1 MIAKILVIDDD
12 PLLEYV
18 ILQLFRHQISTQELE
33 FEFVIN
39 GVQALEKLQTNGS
52 FDLVLTDIN
61 MPEMDGLTLLENL
74 PAIDPTLK
82 AVVVS
87 AYGDMPNIRTA
98 MNRGAFDF
106 LTKPIDFDDLK
117 ITINKALE
125 FVRITREK
133 EQQLATANAQIHYQA
148 FYDELTGLPNRNLLL
163 KEMRSGINAIIKLG
177 HLKAILF
184 LTLNRYQIVKYS
196 LGHSRGE
203 QLLVEVG
210 RRLEACP
217 LPTNLIARV
226 GEDAFA
232 IWLADITNS
241 QLALDA
247 AEHIRQALEIPSNLG
262 ETAVFSRVSIGVALG
277 ATGTEEPE
285 DLLRAA
291 DAARHEAFVRGAGSI
306 VIFDADMQSRALE
319 QLQLENDLQ
328 NAINLQQFYL
338 NYQPIVSFVTGQIVG
353 FEALVRWRHPSRG
366 LVPPSEF
373 IPTAEKTGLIVAL
386 GEWVLS
392 EAVACL
398 SKWQLQFPDYLPLN
412 MSVNLSGVQLFAP
425 NLLPLLDSL
434 LRVHNLK
441 GEFLKLEITESVL
454 MENAEEAAGVLE
466 LLKARQV
473 KVCLDDFGTGYS
485 NLSYLQLLPI
495 DTLKIDRSFVCCLEE
510 GGKNVTL
517 LEAILNLA
525 SSLELEAIAEG
536 VETQDQLIILR
547 SFVCCLQEGGKNVT
561 LLEAILNLANSLE
574 LEAIAEGVETQDQ
587 LIILRSLG
595 CNSYQGYFFSRPLEE
610 QGAVAMLS
618 AATLFNKA

>member
-1 MIAKILVIDDD
+1 MTAKILVIDDE
-12 PLLEYV
+12 PLLEYL
-18 ILQLFRHQISTQELE
+18 ILQLFRHQISTHE
-33 FEFVIN
+33 FEFYFAIN
-39 GVQALEKLQTNGS
+39 GVQALEKLQSDGS

-87 AYGDMPNIRTA
+87 AYGDMQNIRTA

-106 LTKPIDFDDLK
+106 LTKPIDFADLK
-117 ITINKALE
+117 ITINKTLE
-125 FVRITREK
+125 FVRLAREK

-148 FYDELTGLPNRNLLL
+148 FYDELTGLPNRNWLL
-163 KEMRSGINAIIKLG
+163 KEMRSGMNSLKELG
-177 HLKAILF
+177 HLEAILF

-203 QLLVEVG
+203 QLVIEVA
-210 RRLEACP
+210 RRLEACA
-217 LPTNLIARV
+217 LNTNLIARV

-247 AEHIRQALEIPSNLG
+247 AERIRQALEMPSNLNG
-262 ETAVFSRVSIGVALG
+262 TAVFSSVSIGIALG
-277 ATGTEEPE
+277 AIGTEEPE

-291 DAARHEAFVRGAGSI
+291 DAARHEAFVRGAGST
-306 VIFDADMQSRALE
+306 VVFDADMQSRALE
-319 QLQLENDLQ
+319 QLQLETDLQ

-338 NYQPIVSFVTGQIVG
+338 NYQPIVSFATGQIVG

-366 LVPPSEF
+366 LVSPSEF
-373 IPTAEKTGLIVAL
+373 IPVAERTGLIVAL

-412 MSVNLSGVQLFAP
+412 MSVNLSGIQLFAP

-454 MENAEEAAGVLE
+454 MENAEVAAGILE

-485 NLSYLQLLPI
+485 NLSYLQWLPI

-510 GGKNVTL
+510 GGKNLAL

-525 SSLELEAIAEG
+525 SSLQLEAIAEG
-536 VETQDQLIILR
+536 VETQ
-547 SFVCCLQEGGKNVT
+547 E
-561 LLEAILNLANSLE
+561 
-574 LEAIAEGVETQDQ
+574 Q

-610 QGAVAMLS
+610 EGAVALLS
-618 AATLFNKA
+618 AATLLSDA

>member
-1 MIAKILVIDDD
+1 MTAKILVIDDE

-33 FEFVIN
+33 FEFAIN
-39 GVQALEKLQTNGS
+39 GLQALEKLQIGGS

-74 PAIDPTLK
+74 PTIDPTLK
-82 AVVVS
+82 AVVIS

-125 FVRITREK
+125 SVRITREK

-163 KEMRSGINAIIKLG
+163 KEMRSGINSIKKLG
-177 HLKAILF
+177 YLKALLF

-203 QLLVEVG
+203 QLLLEVG
-210 RRLEACP
+210 RRLEACV

-232 IWLADITNS
+232 IWLANITNS

-247 AEHIRQALEIPSNLG
+247 AEHIREALEIPSNLG

-306 VIFDADMQSRALE
+306 VVFDADMQSRALE

-328 NAINLQQFYL
+328 SAINLQQFYL
-338 NYQPIVSFVTGQIVG
+338 NYQPIVSLVTGQIVG

-366 LVPPSEF
+366 LVSPSDF

-398 SKWQLQFPDYLPLN
+398 SKWHLQFPNYLPLN

-425 NLLPLLDSL
+425 NLLPFLDSL
-434 LRVHNLK
+434 LQVHNLK

-466 LLKARQV
+466 LLKDRQV

-536 VETQDQLIILR
+536 VETQDQL
-547 SFVCCLQEGGKNVT
+547 F
-561 LLEAILNLANSLE
+561 
-574 LEAIAEGVETQDQ
+574 
-587 LIILRSLG
+587 ILRSLG
-595 CNSYQGYFFSRPLEE
+595 CNSYQGYFFSQPLEE
-610 QGAVAMLS
+610 EDAVAMLS
-618 AATLFNKA
+618 AATLFNNA

>member
-1 MIAKILVIDDD
+1 MTAKILVVDDE

-18 ILQLFRHQISTQELE
+18 ILQLFRHQISTKELE
-33 FEFVIN
+33 FEFAIN
-39 GVQALEKLQTNGS
+39 GVQALDKLQANGS

-87 AYGDMPNIRTA
+87 AYGDLPNIRIA

-117 ITINKALE
+117 ITINKTLE
-125 FVRITREK
+125 VVRITREK
-133 EQQLATANAQIHYQA
+133 EQELATANAQIHYQA
-148 FYDELTGLPNRNLLL
+148 FYDELTDLPNRNLLL
-163 KEMRSGINAIIKLG
+163 KEMRTDLSSIIELD
-177 HLKAILF
+177 HLRALLF

-210 RRLEACP
+210 RRLEACA
-217 LPTNLIARV
+217 LPRNLIARV

-241 QLALDA
+241 QLAVDA
-247 AEHIRQALEIPSNLG
+247 AKHIRQALEIPSNLG
-262 ETAVFSRVSIGVALG
+262 GTTVFSSVSIGIALG
-277 ATGTEEPE
+277 TIGTEEPE

-306 VIFDADMQSRALE
+306 VVFDANMQSRALE

-366 LVPPSEF
+366 LVSPSEF
-373 IPTAEKTGLIVAL
+373 IPTAERTGLIVAL

-412 MSVNLSGVQLFAP
+412 MSVNLSGIQLFAP

-454 MENAEEAAGVLE
+454 MENVEEAAGVLE

-510 GGKNVTL
+510 GGKNLTL

-536 VETQDQLIILR
+536 VETQ
-547 SFVCCLQEGGKNVT
+547 E
-561 LLEAILNLANSLE
+561 
-574 LEAIAEGVETQDQ
+574 Q

-595 CNSYQGYFFSRPLEE
+595 CNSYQGYFFSQPLEE
-610 QGAVAMLS
+610 EGAVAMLS
-618 AATLFNKA
+618 AATRVNASKLS

>member
-1 MIAKILVIDDD
+1 MTAKILVVDDE

-18 ILQLFRHQISTQELE
+18 ILQLFRHQISTKELE
-33 FEFVIN
+33 FEFAIN
-39 GVQALEKLQTNGS
+39 GVQALNKLQADGS

-87 AYGDMPNIRTA
+87 AYGDMPNIRIA

-117 ITINKALE
+117 ITINKTLDV
-125 FVRITREK
+125 VRITRER
-133 EQQLATANAQIHYQA
+133 EQQLAIANAQIHYQA
-148 FYDELTGLPNRNLLL
+148 FYDDLTGLPNRNLLL
-163 KEMRSGINAIIKLG
+163 KEMRTGVNSIIELG
-177 HLKAILF
+177 HLKALLF

-210 RRLEACP
+210 RRLEACA
-217 LPTNLIARV
+217 LPRNLIARV

-247 AEHIRQALEIPSNLG
+247 AKHISQALEIPSNLG
-262 ETAVFSRVSIGVALG
+262 GTTVFSSVSIGIALG
-277 ATGTEEPE
+277 AMGTEEPE

-291 DAARHEAFVRGAGSI
+291 DAARHEAFVRGAGNI
-306 VIFDADMQSRALE
+306 VVFDANMQSRALE

-366 LVPPSEF
+366 LISPSEF

-412 MSVNLSGVQLFAP
+412 MSVNLSGIQLFAP

-510 GGKNVTL
+510 GGKNLTL

-536 VETQDQLIILR
+536 VETQ
-547 SFVCCLQEGGKNVT
+547 E
-561 LLEAILNLANSLE
+561 
-574 LEAIAEGVETQDQ
+574 Q

-610 QGAVAMLS
+610 EGAVAMLS
-618 AATLFNKA
+618 AATLFNNA

>member
-1 MIAKILVIDDD
+1 MTAKILVIDDE

-33 FEFVIN
+33 FEFAIN
-39 GVQALEKLQTNGS
+39 GFQALEKLQIDGS

-125 FVRITREK
+125 CVRITREK

-163 KEMRSGINAIIKLG
+163 KEMRSGINSIKKLG

-210 RRLEACP
+210 RRLEACA

-232 IWLADITNS
+232 IWLANITNS

-247 AEHIRQALEIPSNLG
+247 AEHIREALEIPSNLG

-277 ATGTEEPE
+277 VTGTEEPE

-291 DAARHEAFVRGAGSI
+291 DAARHEAFVRGTGSI
-306 VIFDADMQSRALE
+306 VVFDADMQSRALE

-366 LVPPSEF
+366 LVSPSEF

-425 NLLPLLDSL
+425 NLLPFLDSL

-536 VETQDQLIILR
+536 VETQAQL
-547 SFVCCLQEGGKNVT
+547 V
-561 LLEAILNLANSLE
+561 
-574 LEAIAEGVETQDQ
+574 
-587 LIILRSLG
+587 ILRSLG

-610 QGAVAMLS
+610 EDAVAMLS
-618 AATLFNKA
+618 AATLFNNA

>member
-1 MIAKILVIDDD
+1 MTAKILVIDDE
-12 PLLEYV
+12 PLLEYL
-18 ILQLFRHQISTQELE
+18 ILQLFRHQIRTQE
-33 FEFVIN
+33 FEFYFAIN
-39 GVQALEKLQTNGS
+39 GVQALDKLQSDGS

-82 AVVVS
+82 AIVVS
-87 AYGDMPNIRTA
+87 AYGDMANIRTA

-117 ITINKALE
+117 ITINKTLE
-125 FVRITREK
+125 FVRLAREK

-148 FYDELTGLPNRNLLL
+148 FYDELTGLPNRNWLL
-163 KEMRSGINAIIKLG
+163 KEMRSGINSLRELG
-177 HLKAILF
+177 HLEAILF

-203 QLLVEVG
+203 QLVVEVA
-210 RRLEACP
+210 RRLEACA
-217 LPTNLIARV
+217 LNTNFIARV

-232 IWLADITNS
+232 VWIANITNS

-247 AEHIRQALEIPSNLG
+247 AERIRQALEMPSNLNG
-262 ETAVFSRVSIGVALG
+262 TAVFSSVSIGIALG
-277 ATGTEEPE
+277 AIGIEEPE

-291 DAARHEAFVRGAGSI
+291 DAARHEAFVRGAGNT
-306 VIFDADMQSRALE
+306 VVFDADMQSRALE
-319 QLQLENDLQ
+319 QLQLETDLQ

-366 LVPPSEF
+366 LVSPSEF
-373 IPTAEKTGLIVAL
+373 IPVAERTGLIVAL

-412 MSVNLSGVQLFAP
+412 MSVNLSGIQLFAP

-454 MENAEEAAGVLE
+454 MENAEVAAGVLE

-485 NLSYLQLLPI
+485 NLSYLQWLPI

-510 GGKNVTL
+510 GGKNLAL

-525 SSLELEAIAEG
+525 SSLQLEAIAEG
-536 VETQDQLIILR
+536 VETQ
-547 SFVCCLQEGGKNVT
+547 E
-561 LLEAILNLANSLE
+561 
-574 LEAIAEGVETQDQ
+574 Q

-610 QGAVAMLS
+610 EGAVALLS
-618 AATLFNKA
+618 AATLLSDA

>member
-1 MIAKILVIDDD
+1 VQPQGGNHRGIALTRELNSWLFANKSNYMTAKILVIDDE
-12 PLLEYV
+12 PLLEYL
-18 ILQLFRHQISTQELE
+18 ILQLFRHQIRTQE
-33 FEFVIN
+33 FEFYFAIN
-39 GVQALEKLQTNGS
+39 GVQALDKLQSDGS

-82 AVVVS
+82 AIVVS
-87 AYGDMPNIRTA
+87 AYGDMANIRTA

-117 ITINKALE
+117 ITINKTLE
-125 FVRITREK
+125 FVRLAREK

-148 FYDELTGLPNRNLLL
+148 FYDELTGLPNRNWLL
-163 KEMRSGINAIIKLG
+163 KEMRSGINSLRELG
-177 HLKAILF
+177 HLEAILF

-203 QLLVEVG
+203 QLVVEVA
-210 RRLEACP
+210 RRLEACA
-217 LPTNLIARV
+217 LNTNFIARV

-232 IWLADITNS
+232 IWLANITNS

-247 AEHIRQALEIPSNLG
+247 AERIRQALEMPSNLNG
-262 ETAVFSRVSIGVALG
+262 TAVFSSVSIGIALG
-277 ATGTEEPE
+277 AIGTEEPE

-291 DAARHEAFVRGAGSI
+291 DAARHEAFVRGAGST
-306 VIFDADMQSRALE
+306 VVFDADMQSRALE
-319 QLQLENDLQ
+319 QLQLETDLQ

-366 LVPPSEF
+366 LVSPSEF
-373 IPTAEKTGLIVAL
+373 IPVAERTGLIVAL

-412 MSVNLSGVQLFAP
+412 MSVNLSGIQLFAP

-454 MENAEEAAGVLE
+454 MENAEVAAGVLE

-485 NLSYLQLLPI
+485 NLSYLQWLPI

-510 GGKNVTL
+510 GGKNLAL

-525 SSLELEAIAEG
+525 SSLQLEAIAEG
-536 VETQDQLIILR
+536 VETQ
-547 SFVCCLQEGGKNVT
+547 E
-561 LLEAILNLANSLE
+561 
-574 LEAIAEGVETQDQ
+574 Q

-610 QGAVAMLS
+610 EGAVALLS
-618 AATLFNKA
+618 AATLLSDA

>member
-1 MIAKILVIDDD
+1 MTAKILVIDDE
-12 PLLEYV
+12 PLLEYL
-18 ILQLFRHQISTQELE
+18 ILQLFRHQIRTQE
-33 FEFVIN
+33 FEFYFAIN
-39 GVQALEKLQTNGS
+39 GVQALDKLQSDGS

-82 AVVVS
+82 AIVVS
-87 AYGDMPNIRTA
+87 AYGDMANIRTA

-117 ITINKALE
+117 ITINKTLA
-125 FVRITREK
+125 FVRLAREK

-148 FYDELTGLPNRNLLL
+148 FYDELTGLPNRNWLL
-163 KEMRSGINAIIKLG
+163 KEMRSGINSLRELG
-177 HLKAILF
+177 HLEAILF

-203 QLLVEVG
+203 QLVVEVA
-210 RRLEACP
+210 RRLEACA
-217 LPTNLIARV
+217 LNTNFIARV

-232 IWLADITNS
+232 IWLANITNS

-247 AEHIRQALEIPSNLG
+247 AERIRQALEMPSNLNG
-262 ETAVFSRVSIGVALG
+262 TAVFSSVSIGIALG
-277 ATGTEEPE
+277 AIGIEEPE

-291 DAARHEAFVRGAGSI
+291 DAARHEAFVRGAGNT
-306 VIFDADMQSRALE
+306 VVFDADMQSRALE
-319 QLQLENDLQ
+319 QLQLETDLQ

-338 NYQPIVSFVTGQIVG
+338 NYQPIVSFATGQIVG

-366 LVPPSEF
+366 LVSPSEF
-373 IPTAEKTGLIVAL
+373 IPVAERTGLIVAL

-412 MSVNLSGVQLFAP
+412 MSVNLSGIQLFAP

-454 MENAEEAAGVLE
+454 MENAEVAAGVLE

-485 NLSYLQLLPI
+485 NLSYLQWLPI

-510 GGKNVTL
+510 GGKNLAL

-525 SSLELEAIAEG
+525 SSLQLEAIAEG
-536 VETQDQLIILR
+536 VETQ
-547 SFVCCLQEGGKNVT
+547 E
-561 LLEAILNLANSLE
+561 
-574 LEAIAEGVETQDQ
+574 Q

-610 QGAVAMLS
+610 EGAVALLS
-618 AATLFNKA
+618 AATLLSDA

>member
-1 MIAKILVIDDD
+1 MTAKILVIDDE
-12 PLLEYV
+12 PLLEYL
-18 ILQLFRHQISTQELE
+18 ILQLFRHQIRTQE
-33 FEFVIN
+33 FEFYFAIN
-39 GVQALEKLQTNGS
+39 GVQALDKLQSDGS

-82 AVVVS
+82 AIVVS
-87 AYGDMPNIRTA
+87 AYGDMANIRTA

-117 ITINKALE
+117 ITINKTLE
-125 FVRITREK
+125 FVRLAREK

-148 FYDELTGLPNRNLLL
+148 FYDELTGLPNRNWLL
-163 KEMRSGINAIIKLG
+163 KEMRSGINSLRELG
-177 HLKAILF
+177 HLEAILF

-203 QLLVEVG
+203 QLVVEVA
-210 RRLEACP
+210 RLLEACA
-217 LPTNLIARV
+217 LNTNFIARV

-232 IWLADITNS
+232 IWIANITNS

-247 AEHIRQALEIPSNLG
+247 AERIRQALEMPSNLNG
-262 ETAVFSRVSIGVALG
+262 TAVFSSVSIGIALG
-277 ATGTEEPE
+277 AIGTEEPE

-291 DAARHEAFVRGAGSI
+291 DAARHEAFVRGAGST
-306 VIFDADMQSRALE
+306 VVFDADMQSRALE
-319 QLQLENDLQ
+319 QLQLETDLQ

-338 NYQPIVSFVTGQIVG
+338 NYQPIVSFATGQVVG

-366 LVPPSEF
+366 LVSPTEF
-373 IPTAEKTGLIVAL
+373 IPVAERTGLIVAL

-398 SKWQLQFPDYLPLN
+398 SKWQLQFPDYLHLN
-412 MSVNLSGVQLFAP
+412 MSVNLSGIQLFAP

-454 MENAEEAAGVLE
+454 MENAEVAAGVLE

-485 NLSYLQLLPI
+485 NLSYLQWLPI

-510 GGKNVTL
+510 GGKNLAL

-525 SSLELEAIAEG
+525 SSLQLEAIAEG
-536 VETQDQLIILR
+536 VETQ
-547 SFVCCLQEGGKNVT
+547 E
-561 LLEAILNLANSLE
+561 
-574 LEAIAEGVETQDQ
+574 Q

-610 QGAVAMLS
+610 EGAVALLS
-618 AATLFNKA
+618 AATLLSDA

>member
-1 MIAKILVIDDD
+1 MTAKILVIDDE
-12 PLLEYV
+12 PLLEYL
-18 ILQLFRHQISTQELE
+18 ILQLFRHQIRTQE
-33 FEFVIN
+33 FEFYFAIN
-39 GVQALEKLQTNGS
+39 GVQALDKLQSDGS

-82 AVVVS
+82 AIVVS
-87 AYGDMPNIRTA
+87 AYGDMANIRTA

-117 ITINKALE
+117 ITINKTLE
-125 FVRITREK
+125 FVRLAREK

-148 FYDELTGLPNRNLLL
+148 FYDELTGLPNRNWLL
-163 KEMRSGINAIIKLG
+163 KEMRGGINSLRELG
-177 HLKAILF
+177 PLEAILF

-203 QLLVEVG
+203 QLVVEVA
-210 RRLEACP
+210 RRLEGCA
-217 LPTNLIARV
+217 LNTNFIARV

-232 IWLADITNS
+232 IWIANITNS

-247 AEHIRQALEIPSNLG
+247 AERIRQALEMPSNLNG
-262 ETAVFSRVSIGVALG
+262 TAVFSSVSIGIALG
-277 ATGTEEPE
+277 AIGTEEPE

-291 DAARHEAFVRGAGSI
+291 DAARHEAFVRGAGNT
-306 VIFDADMQSRALE
+306 VVFDADMQSRALE
-319 QLQLENDLQ
+319 QLQLETDLQ

-338 NYQPIVSFVTGQIVG
+338 NYQPIVSFATGQIVG

-366 LVPPSEF
+366 LVSPSEF
-373 IPTAEKTGLIVAL
+373 IPVAERTGLIVAL

-412 MSVNLSGVQLFAP
+412 MSVNLSGIQLFAP

-454 MENAEEAAGVLE
+454 MENAEVAAGVLE

-485 NLSYLQLLPI
+485 NLSYLQWLPI

-510 GGKNVTL
+510 GGKNLAL

-525 SSLELEAIAEG
+525 SSLQLEAIAEG
-536 VETQDQLIILR
+536 VETQ
-547 SFVCCLQEGGKNVT
+547 E
-561 LLEAILNLANSLE
+561 
-574 LEAIAEGVETQDQ
+574 Q

-610 QGAVAMLS
+610 EGAVALLS
-618 AATLFNKA
+618 AATLLSDA

>member
-1 MIAKILVIDDD
+1 MTAKILVIDDE
-12 PLLEYV
+12 PLLEYL
-18 ILQLFRHQISTQELE
+18 ILQLFRHQIRTQE
-33 FEFVIN
+33 FEFYFAIN
-39 GVQALEKLQTNGS
+39 GVQALDKLQSDGS

-74 PAIDPTLK
+74 PTIDPTLK
-82 AVVVS
+82 AIVVS
-87 AYGDMPNIRTA
+87 AYGDMANIRTA

-117 ITINKALE
+117 ITINKTLE
-125 FVRITREK
+125 FVRLAREK

-148 FYDELTGLPNRNLLL
+148 FYDELTGLPNRNWLL
-163 KEMRSGINAIIKLG
+163 KEMRSGINSLRELG
-177 HLKAILF
+177 HLEAILF

-203 QLLVEVG
+203 QLVVEVA
-210 RRLEACP
+210 RRLEGCA
-217 LPTNLIARV
+217 LNTNFIARV

-232 IWLADITNS
+232 IWIANITNS

-247 AEHIRQALEIPSNLG
+247 AERIRQALEMPSNLNG
-262 ETAVFSRVSIGVALG
+262 TAVFSSVSIGIALG
-277 ATGTEEPE
+277 AIGTEEPE

-291 DAARHEAFVRGAGSI
+291 DAARHEAFVRGAGNT
-306 VIFDADMQSRALE
+306 VVFDADMQSRALE
-319 QLQLENDLQ
+319 QLQLETDLQ
-328 NAINLQQFYL
+328 NAITLQQFYL
-338 NYQPIVSFVTGQIVG
+338 NYQPIVSFATGQIVG

-366 LVPPSEF
+366 LVSPSEF
-373 IPTAEKTGLIVAL
+373 IPVAERTGLIVAL

-412 MSVNLSGVQLFAP
+412 MSVNLSGIQLFAP

-454 MENAEEAAGVLE
+454 MENAEVAAGVLE

-485 NLSYLQLLPI
+485 NLSYLQWLPI

-510 GGKNVTL
+510 GGKNLAL

-525 SSLELEAIAEG
+525 SSLQLEAIAEG
-536 VETQDQLIILR
+536 VETQ
-547 SFVCCLQEGGKNVT
+547 E
-561 LLEAILNLANSLE
+561 
-574 LEAIAEGVETQDQ
+574 Q

-610 QGAVAMLS
+610 EGAVALLS
-618 AATLFNKA
+618 AATLLSDA

>member
-1 MIAKILVIDDD
+1 MTAKILVIDDE
-12 PLLEYV
+12 PLLEYL
-18 ILQLFRHQISTQELE
+18 ILQLFRRQISTQE
-33 FEFVIN
+33 FEFYFAIN
-39 GVQALEKLQTNGS
+39 GVQALDKLQADGS

-106 LTKPIDFDDLK
+106 LTKPIDLNDLK
-117 ITINKALE
+117 VTINKTLE
-125 FVRITREK
+125 FVRLARKK
-133 EQQLATANAQIHYQA
+133 EQELATANAQICYQA

-163 KEMRSGINAIIKLG
+163 KEMRSGRNSIIEVG
-177 HLKAILF
+177 HLEAILF
-184 LTLNRYQIVKYS
+184 LTINRYQIVKYS

-203 QLLVEVG
+203 QLLVEVA
-210 RRLEACP
+210 RRLEAWA
-217 LPTNLIARV
+217 LNMNLIARV

-232 IWLADITNS
+232 IWMENIANS
-241 QLALDA
+241 RLALDA
-247 AEHIRQALEIPSNLG
+247 AERIRQSLEMPSNLN
-262 ETAVFSRVSIGVALG
+262 ETAVFSSVSIGIALG
-277 ATGTEEPE
+277 AVGTEEPE
-285 DLLRAA
+285 ELLRAA
-291 DAARHEAFVRGAGSI
+291 DVARHEAFVRGAGST
-306 VIFDADMQSRALE
+306 VVFDAGMQLRALE

-338 NYQPIVSFVTGQIVG
+338 NYQPIVSFATGKIVG
-353 FEALVRWRHPSRG
+353 FEALVRWRHPTRG
-366 LVPPSEF
+366 LVSPSEF
-373 IPTAEKTGLIVAL
+373 IPVAERTGLIVAL

-412 MSVNLSGVQLFAP
+412 MSVNLSGIQLFAP

-510 GGKNVTL
+510 GGKNLTL

-536 VETQDQLIILR
+536 VETQ
-547 SFVCCLQEGGKNVT
+547 E
-561 LLEAILNLANSLE
+561 
-574 LEAIAEGVETQDQ
+574 Q

-595 CNSYQGYFFSRPLEE
+595 CSSYQGYLFSRPLEE
-610 QGAVAMLS
+610 EGAVAMLS
-618 AATLFNKA
+618 AATLLGDAS

>member
-1 MIAKILVIDDD
+1 MTAKILVIDDE

-148 FYDELTGLPNRNLLL
+148 FYDELTGLPNRNWLL
-163 KEMRSGINAIIKLG
+163 KEMRSGMNSFKEFG
-177 HLKAILF
+177 HLEAILF

-203 QLLVEVG
+203 QLVVEVA
-210 RRLEACP
+210 RRLEACA
-217 LPTNLIARV
+217 LNTNFIARV

-232 IWLADITNS
+232 IWIANITNS

-247 AEHIRQALEIPSNLG
+247 AERIRQALEMPSNLNG
-262 ETAVFSRVSIGVALG
+262 TAVFSSVSIGIALG
-277 ATGTEEPE
+277 AIGTEEPE

-291 DAARHEAFVRGAGSI
+291 DAARHEAFVRGAGRT
-306 VIFDADMQSRALE
+306 VVFDADMQSRALE
-319 QLQLENDLQ
+319 QLQLETDLQ

-338 NYQPIVSFVTGQIVG
+338 NYQPIVSFATGQIVG

-366 LVPPSEF
+366 LVSPSEF
-373 IPTAEKTGLIVAL
+373 IPVAERTGLIVAL

-398 SKWQLQFPDYLPLN
+398 SKWQLQFPDYWPLN
-412 MSVNLSGVQLFAP
+412 MSVNLSGIQLFAP

-547 SFVCCLQEGGKNVT
+547 S
-561 LLEAILNLANSLE
+561 
-574 LEAIAEGVETQDQ
+574 
-587 LIILRSLG
+587 LG

-610 QGAVAMLS
+610 EGAVAMLS
-618 AATLFNKA
+618 AATLFNNA

>member
-1 MIAKILVIDDD
+1 MTAKILVVDDE

-18 ILQLFRHQISTQELE
+18 ILQLFRHQISTKELE
-33 FEFVIN
+33 FEFAIN
-39 GVQALEKLQTNGS
+39 GVQALDKLQADGS

-87 AYGDMPNIRTA
+87 AYGDMPNIRIA

-117 ITINKALE
+117 ITINKTLDV
-125 FVRITREK
+125 VRVNREK

-148 FYDELTGLPNRNLLL
+148 FYDKLTGLPNRNLLL
-163 KEMRSGINAIIKLG
+163 KEMRTGVNSIIELG
-177 HLKAILF
+177 HLKALLF

-196 LGHSRGE
+196 LGHTRGE

-210 RRLEACP
+210 RRLEACA
-217 LPTNLIARV
+217 LPRNFIARV

-232 IWLADITNS
+232 IWLANITNS
-241 QLALDA
+241 QFALDA
-247 AEHIRQALEIPSNLG
+247 AKNIHQALEIPSNLG
-262 ETAVFSRVSIGVALG
+262 ETTVFSSVSIGIALG
-277 ATGTEEPE
+277 AIGTEEPE

-291 DAARHEAFVRGAGSI
+291 DAAGHEAFVRGAGSI
-306 VIFDADMQSRALE
+306 VVFDANMQLRALE

-366 LVPPSEF
+366 LVSPSEF
-373 IPTAEKTGLIVAL
+373 IPTAERTGLIVAL

-466 LLKARQV
+466 LLKARHV

-495 DTLKIDRSFVCCLEE
+495 DTLKIDRSFVCCLEK
-510 GGKNVTL
+510 GGKNLTL

-536 VETQDQLIILR
+536 VETQ
-547 SFVCCLQEGGKNVT
+547 E
-561 LLEAILNLANSLE
+561 
-574 LEAIAEGVETQDQ
+574 Q

-595 CNSYQGYFFSRPLEE
+595 CNSYQGYFFSQPLEE
-610 QGAVAMLS
+610 EGAVAMLS
-618 AATLFNKA
+618 AATLFNNA

>member
-1 MIAKILVIDDD
+1 MTAKILVVDDE

-18 ILQLFRHQISTQELE
+18 ILQLFRHQISTKELE
-33 FEFVIN
+33 FEFAIN
-39 GVQALEKLQTNGS
+39 GVQALDKLQADCS

-87 AYGDMPNIRTA
+87 AYGDMPNIRIA

-117 ITINKALE
+117 ITINKTLE
-125 FVRITREK
+125 VVRITREK
-133 EQQLATANAQIHYQA
+133 EQELATANAQIHYQA
-148 FYDELTGLPNRNLLL
+148 FYDELTDLPNRNLLL
-163 KEMRSGINAIIKLG
+163 KEMRSDLNSIIELD
-177 HLKAILF
+177 HLRALLF

-210 RRLEACP
+210 RRLEACV
-217 LPTNLIARV
+217 LPRNLIARV

-247 AEHIRQALEIPSNLG
+247 AKHIRQALEIPSNLG
-262 ETAVFSRVSIGVALG
+262 GTTVFSSVSIGVALG
-277 ATGTEEPE
+277 AIGTEEPE

-306 VIFDADMQSRALE
+306 VVFDADMQSRALE

-366 LVPPSEF
+366 LVYPSEF
-373 IPTAEKTGLIVAL
+373 IPTAERTGLIVAL

-412 MSVNLSGVQLFAP
+412 MSVNLSGIQLFAP

-510 GGKNVTL
+510 GGKNLTL

-536 VETQDQLIILR
+536 VETQ
-547 SFVCCLQEGGKNVT
+547 E
-561 LLEAILNLANSLE
+561 
-574 LEAIAEGVETQDQ
+574 Q

-610 QGAVAMLS
+610 EGAVAMLS
-618 AATLFNKA
+618 AATLFNNS

>member
-1 MIAKILVIDDD
+1 MTAKILVIDDE
-12 PLLEYV
+12 PLLEYL
-18 ILQLFRHQISTQELE
+18 ILQLFRHQIRTQE
-33 FEFVIN
+33 FEFYFAIN
-39 GVQALEKLQTNGS
+39 GIQALDKLQSDGS

-82 AVVVS
+82 AIVVS
-87 AYGDMPNIRTA
+87 AYGDMANIRTA

-117 ITINKALE
+117 ITINKTLE
-125 FVRITREK
+125 FVRLAREK

-148 FYDELTGLPNRNLLL
+148 FYDELTGLPNRNWLL
-163 KEMRSGINAIIKLG
+163 KEMRSGINSLIELG
-177 HLKAILF
+177 HLEAILF

-203 QLLVEVG
+203 QLVVEVA
-210 RRLEACP
+210 RRLEACA
-217 LPTNLIARV
+217 LNTNLIARV

-247 AEHIRQALEIPSNLG
+247 AERIRQALEMPSNLNG
-262 ETAVFSRVSIGVALG
+262 TAVFSSVSIGIALG
-277 ATGTEEPE
+277 AIGTEEPE

-291 DAARHEAFVRGAGSI
+291 DAARHEAFVRGAGST
-306 VIFDADMQSRALE
+306 VVFDADMQSRALE
-319 QLQLENDLQ
+319 QLQLETDLQ

-338 NYQPIVSFVTGQIVG
+338 NYQPIVSFATGQIVG

-366 LVPPSEF
+366 LVSPSEF
-373 IPTAEKTGLIVAL
+373 IPVAERTGLIVAL

-412 MSVNLSGVQLFAP
+412 MSVNLSGIQLFAP

-454 MENAEEAAGVLE
+454 MENAEVAAGVLE

-485 NLSYLQLLPI
+485 NLSYLQWLPI

-510 GGKNVTL
+510 GGKNLAL

-525 SSLELEAIAEG
+525 SSLQLEAIAEG
-536 VETQDQLIILR
+536 VETQ
-547 SFVCCLQEGGKNVT
+547 E
-561 LLEAILNLANSLE
+561 
-574 LEAIAEGVETQDQ
+574 Q

-610 QGAVAMLS
+610 EGAVALLS
-618 AATLFNKA
+618 AATLLSDA

>member
-1 MIAKILVIDDD
+1 MPAPNLLTVQLRGGNHRGIALTRELNSWLFANKSNYMTAKILVIDDE
-12 PLLEYV
+12 PLLEYL
-18 ILQLFRHQISTQELE
+18 ILQLFRHQISTHE
-33 FEFVIN
+33 FEFYFAIN
-39 GVQALEKLQTNGS
+39 GVQALEKLQSDGS

-87 AYGDMPNIRTA
+87 AYGDMQNIRTA

-106 LTKPIDFDDLK
+106 LTKPIDFADLK
-117 ITINKALE
+117 ITINKTLE
-125 FVRITREK
+125 FVRLAREK

-148 FYDELTGLPNRNLLL
+148 FYDELTGLPNRNWLL
-163 KEMRSGINAIIKLG
+163 KEMRSGINSFKELG
-177 HLKAILF
+177 HLEAILF

-203 QLLVEVG
+203 QLLVEVA
-210 RRLEACP
+210 RRLEAWA
-217 LPTNLIARV
+217 LNMNLIARV

-247 AEHIRQALEIPSNLG
+247 AERIRQALEMSSNLNG
-262 ETAVFSRVSIGVALG
+262 TAVFSSVSIGIALG
-277 ATGTEEPE
+277 AIGTEEPE

-291 DAARHEAFVRGAGSI
+291 DAARHEAFVRGAGRT
-306 VIFDADMQSRALE
+306 VVFDADMQSRALE
-319 QLQLENDLQ
+319 QLQLETDLQ

-338 NYQPIVSFVTGQIVG
+338 NYQPIVSFATGQIVG

-366 LVPPSEF
+366 LVSPSEF
-373 IPTAEKTGLIVAL
+373 IPVAERTGLIVAL

-412 MSVNLSGVQLFAP
+412 MSVNLSGIQLFAP

-466 LLKARQV
+466 LLKARQI

-485 NLSYLQLLPI
+485 NLSYLQWLPI
-495 DTLKIDRSFVCCLEE
+495 DTLKIDRSFVCCLEQ
-510 GGKNVTL
+510 GGKNLAL

-525 SSLELEAIAEG
+525 SSLQLEAIAEG
-536 VETQDQLIILR
+536 VETQ
-547 SFVCCLQEGGKNVT
+547 E
-561 LLEAILNLANSLE
+561 
-574 LEAIAEGVETQDQ
+574 Q

-610 QGAVAMLS
+610 EGAVALLS
-618 AATLFNKA
+618 AATLLSDA

>member
-1 MIAKILVIDDD
+1 MTAKILVVDDE

-18 ILQLFRHQISTQELE
+18 ILQLFRHQISTKELE
-33 FEFVIN
+33 FEFAIN
-39 GVQALEKLQTNGS
+39 GVQALNKLQADGS

-74 PAIDPTLK
+74 PTIDPTLK

-87 AYGDMPNIRTA
+87 AYGDMPNIRIA

-117 ITINKALE
+117 ITINKTLDV
-125 FVRITREK
+125 VRITRER
-133 EQQLATANAQIHYQA
+133 EQQLAIANAQIHYQA
-148 FYDELTGLPNRNLLL
+148 FYDDLTGLPNRNLLL
-163 KEMRSGINAIIKLG
+163 KEMRTGVNSIIELG
-177 HLKAILF
+177 HLKALLF

-210 RRLEACP
+210 RRLEACA
-217 LPTNLIARV
+217 LPRNFIARV

-241 QLALDA
+241 QLALEA
-247 AEHIRQALEIPSNLG
+247 AKHIRQELEIPSNLG
-262 ETAVFSRVSIGVALG
+262 GTTVFSSVSIGIALG
-277 ATGTEEPE
+277 AIGTEEPE

-306 VIFDADMQSRALE
+306 VVFDANMQSRALE

-366 LVPPSEF
+366 LVSPSEF
-373 IPTAEKTGLIVAL
+373 IPTAERTGLIVAL

-412 MSVNLSGVQLFAP
+412 MSVNLSGIQLFAP

-510 GGKNVTL
+510 GGKNLTL

-536 VETQDQLIILR
+536 VETQ
-547 SFVCCLQEGGKNVT
+547 E
-561 LLEAILNLANSLE
+561 
-574 LEAIAEGVETQDQ
+574 Q

-595 CNSYQGYFFSRPLEE
+595 CNSYQGYFFSQPLEE
-610 QGAVAMLS
+610 EGAVAMLT
-618 AATLFNKA
+618 AATLFNNA

>member
-1 MIAKILVIDDD
+1 MTAKILVIDDE

-18 ILQLFRHQISTQELE
+18 ILQLFRHQISTQQLE
-33 FEFVIN
+33 FEFAIN
-39 GVQALEKLQTNGS
+39 GAQALEKLQADGS

-61 MPEMDGLTLLENL
+61 MPQMDGLTLLENL

-210 RRLEACP
+210 RRLEACV

-306 VIFDADMQSRALE
+306 VVFDADMQSRALE

-434 LRVHNLK
+434 LRLHNLK

-466 LLKARQV
+466 LLKARKI

-536 VETQDQLIILR
+536 VETQ
-547 SFVCCLQEGGKNVT
+547 N
-561 LLEAILNLANSLE
+561 
-574 LEAIAEGVETQDQ
+574 Q

-595 CNSYQGYFFSRPLEE
+595 CNSYQGYFFSQPLEE
-610 QGAVAMLS
+610 EGAVAMLS
-618 AATLFNKA
+618 AATLFNNA

>member
-1 MIAKILVIDDD
+1 MTAKILVVDDE

-18 ILQLFRHQISTQELE
+18 ILQLFRHQISTKELE
-33 FEFVIN
+33 FEFAIN
-39 GVQALEKLQTNGS
+39 GVQALDKLQADGS

-61 MPEMDGLTLLENL
+61 MPEMDGLALLENL

-87 AYGDMPNIRTA
+87 AYGDMPNIRIA

-117 ITINKALE
+117 ITINKTLDV
-125 FVRITREK
+125 VRITRER
-133 EQQLATANAQIHYQA
+133 EQQLAIANAQIHYQA
-148 FYDELTGLPNRNLLL
+148 FYDDLTGLPNRNLLL
-163 KEMRSGINAIIKLG
+163 KEMRTGVNSIIELG
-177 HLKAILF
+177 HLKALLF
-184 LTLNRYQIVKYS
+184 LSLNRYQIVKYS

-210 RRLEACP
+210 RRLEACA
-217 LPTNLIARV
+217 LPRNFIARV

-241 QLALDA
+241 QLALEA
-247 AEHIRQALEIPSNLG
+247 AKHIRQALEIPSNLG
-262 ETAVFSRVSIGVALG
+262 GTTVFSSVSIGIALG
-277 ATGTEEPE
+277 AIGTEEPE

-306 VIFDADMQSRALE
+306 VVFDANMQSRALE

-366 LVPPSEF
+366 LVSPSEF
-373 IPTAEKTGLIVAL
+373 IPTAERTGLIVAL

-412 MSVNLSGVQLFAP
+412 MSVNLSGIQLFAP

-510 GGKNVTL
+510 GGKNLTL

-536 VETQDQLIILR
+536 VETQ
-547 SFVCCLQEGGKNVT
+547 E
-561 LLEAILNLANSLE
+561 
-574 LEAIAEGVETQDQ
+574 Q

-610 QGAVAMLS
+610 EGAVAMLS
-618 AATLFNKA
+618 AATLFNNA

>member
-1 MIAKILVIDDD
+1 
-12 PLLEYV
+12 
-18 ILQLFRHQISTQELE
+18 
-33 FEFVIN
+33 
-39 GVQALEKLQTNGS
+39 
-52 FDLVLTDIN
+52 DLVLTDIN

-148 FYDELTGLPNRNLLL
+148 FYDELTGLPNRNWLL
-163 KEMRSGINAIIKLG
+163 KEMRSGINSLRESG
-177 HLKAILF
+177 HLEAILF

-203 QLLVEVG
+203 QLVVEVA
-210 RRLEACP
+210 RRLEACA
-217 LPTNLIARV
+217 LNTNFIARV

-232 IWLADITNS
+232 IWIANITNS

-247 AEHIRQALEIPSNLG
+247 AEHIREALEIPSNLG

-291 DAARHEAFVRGAGSI
+291 DAARHEAFIRGAGSI

-338 NYQPIVSFVTGQIVG
+338 NYQPIVSLVTGQIVG

-425 NLLPLLDSL
+425 
-434 LRVHNLK
+434 
-441 GEFLKLEITESVL
+441 
-454 MENAEEAAGVLE
+454 
-466 LLKARQV
+466 
-473 KVCLDDFGTGYS
+473 
-485 NLSYLQLLPI
+485 
-495 DTLKIDRSFVCCLEE
+495 
-510 GGKNVTL
+510 
-517 LEAILNLA
+517 
-525 SSLELEAIAEG
+525 
-536 VETQDQLIILR
+536 
-547 SFVCCLQEGGKNVT
+547 
-561 LLEAILNLANSLE
+561 
-574 LEAIAEGVETQDQ
+574 
-587 LIILRSLG
+587 
-595 CNSYQGYFFSRPLEE
+595 
-610 QGAVAMLS
+610 
-618 AATLFNKA
+618 

>member
-1 MIAKILVIDDD
+1 MTAKILVVDDE

-18 ILQLFRHQISTQELE
+18 ILQLFRHQISTKELE
-33 FEFVIN
+33 FEFAIN
-39 GVQALEKLQTNGS
+39 GVQALDKLQADGS

-87 AYGDMPNIRTA
+87 AYGDMPNIRIA

-117 ITINKALE
+117 ITINKTLDV
-125 FVRITREK
+125 VRITRER
-133 EQQLATANAQIHYQA
+133 EQQLAIANAQIHYQA
-148 FYDELTGLPNRNLLL
+148 FYDDLTGLPNRNLLL
-163 KEMRSGINAIIKLG
+163 KEMRTGVNSIIELG
-177 HLKAILF
+177 HLKALLF

-196 LGHSRGE
+196 LGHSRAE

-210 RRLEACP
+210 RRLEACA
-217 LPTNLIARV
+217 LPRNLIARV

-247 AEHIRQALEIPSNLG
+247 AKHISQALEIPSNLG
-262 ETAVFSRVSIGVALG
+262 GTTVFSSVSIGIALG
-277 ATGTEEPE
+277 AIGTEEPE

-306 VIFDADMQSRALE
+306 VVFDANMQSRALE

-366 LVPPSEF
+366 LISPSDF

-412 MSVNLSGVQLFAP
+412 MSVNLSGIQLFAP

-510 GGKNVTL
+510 GGKNLTL

-536 VETQDQLIILR
+536 VETQ
-547 SFVCCLQEGGKNVT
+547 E
-561 LLEAILNLANSLE
+561 
-574 LEAIAEGVETQDQ
+574 Q

-595 CNSYQGYFFSRPLEE
+595 CTSYQGYFFSRPLEE
-610 QGAVAMLS
+610 EGAVAMLS
-618 AATLFNKA
+618 AATLFNNA

>member
-1 MIAKILVIDDD
+1 MTAKILVIDDE

-18 ILQLFRHQISTQELE
+18 ILQLFRHQISTQQLE
-33 FEFVIN
+33 FEFAIN
-39 GVQALEKLQTNGS
+39 GTQALEKLQTDGS

-87 AYGDMPNIRTA
+87 AYGDLPNIRTA

-163 KEMRSGINAIIKLG
+163 KEMRSGINARIKLG

-210 RRLEACP
+210 RRLEACA

-306 VIFDADMQSRALE
+306 VVFDADMQSRALE

-398 SKWQLQFPDYLPLN
+398 SKWQLQFPDYVPLN

-434 LRVHNLK
+434 LRLHNLK

-466 LLKARQV
+466 LLKARQI

-495 DTLKIDRSFVCCLEE
+495 DTLKIDRSFVCGLEE

-536 VETQDQLIILR
+536 VETQ
-547 SFVCCLQEGGKNVT
+547 N
-561 LLEAILNLANSLE
+561 
-574 LEAIAEGVETQDQ
+574 Q

-595 CNSYQGYFFSRPLEE
+595 CNSYQGYFFSQPLEE
-610 QGAVAMLS
+610 EGAVAMLS
-618 AATLFNKA
+618 AATLFNNA

>member
-1 MIAKILVIDDD
+1 MTAKILVVDDE

-18 ILQLFRHQISTQELE
+18 ILQLFRHQISTKELE
-33 FEFVIN
+33 FEFAIN
-39 GVQALEKLQTNGS
+39 GVQALDKLQADGS

-87 AYGDMPNIRTA
+87 AYGDMPNIRIA

-117 ITINKALE
+117 ITVNKTLE
-125 FVRITREK
+125 VVRITREK

-148 FYDELTGLPNRNLLL
+148 FYDDLTGLPNRNLLL
-163 KEMRSGINAIIKLG
+163 KEMRSGLNSIIELG
-177 HLKAILF
+177 HLKALLF

-210 RRLEACP
+210 RRLEACA
-217 LPTNLIARV
+217 LPRNFIARV

-232 IWLADITNS
+232 IWLADITNT

-247 AEHIRQALEIPSNLG
+247 AKHIRQALEIPSNLG
-262 ETAVFSRVSIGVALG
+262 GTTVFSSVSIGVALG
-277 ATGTEEPE
+277 AIGTEEPE

-291 DAARHEAFVRGAGSI
+291 DAAKHEAFLRGAGSI
-306 VIFDADMQSRALE
+306 VVFDADMQSRALE

-366 LVPPSEF
+366 LVYPSEF
-373 IPTAEKTGLIVAL
+373 IPTAERTGLIVAL

-412 MSVNLSGVQLFAP
+412 MSVNLSGIQLFAP

-510 GGKNVTL
+510 GGKNLTL

-536 VETQDQLIILR
+536 VETQEQLIILR
-547 SFVCCLQEGGKNVT
+547 SF
-561 LLEAILNLANSLE
+561 
-574 LEAIAEGVETQDQ
+574 
-587 LIILRSLG
+587 G
-595 CNSYQGYFFSRPLEE
+595 CNSIKGTFFLD
-610 QGAVAMLS
+610 L
-618 AATLFNKA
+618 

>member
-1 MIAKILVIDDD
+1 MTAKILVIDDE

-18 ILQLFRHQISTQELE
+18 ILQLFRHQISNEELE
-33 FEFVIN
+33 FEFAIN
-39 GVQALEKLQTNGS
+39 GVQALEKLQTDGS

-82 AVVVS
+82 AVVLS

-210 RRLEACP
+210 RRLEACA

-306 VIFDADMQSRALE
+306 VVFDTDMQSRALE

-338 NYQPIVSFVTGQIVG
+338 NYQPIVSFVTGQVVG

-373 IPTAEKTGLIVAL
+373 IPTAEKTGLIVPL

-412 MSVNLSGVQLFAP
+412 MSVNLSGIQLFAP

-434 LRVHNLK
+434 LRLHNLK

-454 MENAEEAAGVLE
+454 MENAEEAAEVLE
-466 LLKARQV
+466 LLKARQI

-495 DTLKIDRSFVCCLEE
+495 DTLKIDHSFVCGLEE
-510 GGKNVTL
+510 GGKNVAL
-517 LEAILNLA
+517 LQAILNLA
-525 SSLELEAIAEG
+525 SSLELEAI
-536 VETQDQLIILR
+536 V
-547 SFVCCLQEGGKNVT
+547 
-561 LLEAILNLANSLE
+561 
-574 LEAIAEGVETQDQ
+574 EGVETQDQ

-595 CNSYQGYFFSRPLEE
+595 CNSYQGYFFSEPLEE
-610 QGAVAMLS
+610 EDAVAMLS
-618 AATLFNKA
+618 AATIFNNA

>member
-1 MIAKILVIDDD
+1 MPAPNLLTVQLQGGNHRGIALTRELNSWLFANKSNYMTAKILVIDDE
-12 PLLEYV
+12 PLLEYL
-18 ILQLFRHQISTQELE
+18 ILQLFRHQISTHE
-33 FEFVIN
+33 FEFYFAIN
-39 GVQALEKLQTNGS
+39 GVQALEKLQSDGS

-87 AYGDMPNIRTA
+87 AYGDMQNIRTA

-106 LTKPIDFDDLK
+106 LTKPIDFADLK
-117 ITINKALE
+117 ITINKTLE
-125 FVRITREK
+125 FVRLAREK

-148 FYDELTGLPNRNLLL
+148 FYDELTGLPNRNWLL
-163 KEMRSGINAIIKLG
+163 KEMRSGINSFKELG
-177 HLKAILF
+177 HLEAILF

-203 QLLVEVG
+203 QLVVEVA
-210 RRLEACP
+210 RRLEACA
-217 LPTNLIARV
+217 LNTNLIARV

-247 AEHIRQALEIPSNLG
+247 AERIRQALEMPSNLNG
-262 ETAVFSRVSIGVALG
+262 TAVFSSVSIGIALG
-277 ATGTEEPE
+277 AIGTEEPE

-291 DAARHEAFVRGAGSI
+291 DAARHEAFVRGAGRT
-306 VIFDADMQSRALE
+306 VVFDADMQSRALE
-319 QLQLENDLQ
+319 QLQLETDLQ

-338 NYQPIVSFVTGQIVG
+338 NYQPIVSFATGQIVG

-366 LVPPSEF
+366 LVSPSEF
-373 IPTAEKTGLIVAL
+373 IPVAERTGLIVAL

-412 MSVNLSGVQLFAP
+412 MSVNLSGIQLFAP

-454 MENAEEAAGVLE
+454 MENAEVAAGVLE
-466 LLKARQV
+466 LLKARQI

-485 NLSYLQLLPI
+485 NLSYLQWLPI
-495 DTLKIDRSFVCCLEE
+495 DTLKIDRSFVCCLEQ
-510 GGKNVTL
+510 GGKNLAL

-525 SSLELEAIAEG
+525 SSLQLEAIAEG
-536 VETQDQLIILR
+536 VETQ
-547 SFVCCLQEGGKNVT
+547 E
-561 LLEAILNLANSLE
+561 
-574 LEAIAEGVETQDQ
+574 Q

-610 QGAVAMLS
+610 EGAVALLS
-618 AATLFNKA
+618 AATLLSDA

>member
-1 MIAKILVIDDD
+1 MTAKILVVDDE

-18 ILQLFRHQISTQELE
+18 ILQLFRHQISTKELE
-33 FEFVIN
+33 FEFAIN
-39 GVQALEKLQTNGS
+39 GVEALDKLQADGS

-74 PAIDPTLK
+74 PAIDPTIK

-87 AYGDMPNIRTA
+87 AYGDMPNIRIA

-106 LTKPIDFDDLK
+106 LTKPIDFNDLK
-117 ITINKALE
+117 ITINKTLE
-125 FVRITREK
+125 VVRITREK

-163 KEMRSGINAIIKLG
+163 KEMRTDLNSIIELG
-177 HLKAILF
+177 HLRALLF

-210 RRLEACP
+210 RRLEACA
-217 LPTNLIARV
+217 LPRNLIARG

-247 AEHIRQALEIPSNLG
+247 AKHIRQVLEIPSNLG
-262 ETAVFSRVSIGVALG
+262 GTTVFSSVSIGVAL
-277 ATGTEEPE
+277 AAIGTEEPE

-306 VIFDADMQSRALE
+306 VVFDADMQSRALE

-366 LVPPSEF
+366 LVYPSEF

-412 MSVNLSGVQLFAP
+412 MSVNLSGIQLFAP

-454 MENAEEAAGVLE
+454 MENAEKAAGVLE

-510 GGKNVTL
+510 GGKNLTL

-536 VETQDQLIILR
+536 VETQ
-547 SFVCCLQEGGKNVT
+547 E
-561 LLEAILNLANSLE
+561 
-574 LEAIAEGVETQDQ
+574 Q

-610 QGAVAMLS
+610 EGAVAMLS
-618 AATLFNKA
+618 AATLFNNS

>member
-1 MIAKILVIDDD
+1 MTAKILVIDDE
-12 PLLEYV
+12 PLLEYL
-18 ILQLFRHQISTQELE
+18 ILQLFRHQISTHE
-33 FEFVIN
+33 FEFYFAIN
-39 GVQALEKLQTNGS
+39 GVQALEKLQSDGS

-87 AYGDMPNIRTA
+87 AYGDMQNIRTA

-117 ITINKALE
+117 ITINKTLE
-125 FVRITREK
+125 FVRLAREK

-148 FYDELTGLPNRNLLL
+148 FYDELTGLPNRNWLL
-163 KEMRSGINAIIKLG
+163 KEMRSGMNSFKELG
-177 HLKAILF
+177 HLEAILF

-203 QLLVEVG
+203 QLVVEVA
-210 RRLEACP
+210 RRLEACA
-217 LPTNLIARV
+217 LNTNLIARV

-247 AEHIRQALEIPSNLG
+247 AERIRQALEMPSNLNG
-262 ETAVFSRVSIGVALG
+262 TAVFSSVSIGIALG
-277 ATGTEEPE
+277 AIGTEEPE

-291 DAARHEAFVRGAGSI
+291 DAARHEAFVRGAGST
-306 VIFDADMQSRALE
+306 VVFDADMQSRALE
-319 QLQLENDLQ
+319 QLQLETDLQ

-338 NYQPIVSFVTGQIVG
+338 NYQPIVSFATGQIVG

-366 LVPPSEF
+366 LVSPSEF
-373 IPTAEKTGLIVAL
+373 IPVAERTGLIVAL

-412 MSVNLSGVQLFAP
+412 MSVNLSGIQLFAP

-454 MENAEEAAGVLE
+454 MENAEVAAGVLE

-485 NLSYLQLLPI
+485 NLSYLQWLPI

-510 GGKNVTL
+510 GGKNLAL

-525 SSLELEAIAEG
+525 SSLQLEAIAEG
-536 VETQDQLIILR
+536 VETQ
-547 SFVCCLQEGGKNVT
+547 E
-561 LLEAILNLANSLE
+561 
-574 LEAIAEGVETQDQ
+574 Q

-610 QGAVAMLS
+610 EGAVALLS
-618 AATLFNKA
+618 AATLLSDA

>member
-1 MIAKILVIDDD
+1 MTAKILVIDDE

-33 FEFVIN
+33 FEFAIN
-39 GVQALEKLQTNGS
+39 GVQALEKLQIDGS

-163 KEMRSGINAIIKLG
+163 KEMRSGINSIKKLG
-177 HLKAILF
+177 YLKAILF

-210 RRLEACP
+210 RRLEACA

-232 IWLADITNS
+232 IWLANITNS

-247 AEHIRQALEIPSNLG
+247 AEHIREALEIPSNLG

-291 DAARHEAFVRGAGSI
+291 DAARHEAFVRGTGSI
-306 VIFDADMQSRALE
+306 VVFDADMQSRALE

-338 NYQPIVSFVTGQIVG
+338 NYQPIVSLVTGQIVG

-366 LVPPSEF
+366 LVSPSEF

-398 SKWQLQFPDYLPLN
+398 SKWHLQFPDYLPLN

-425 NLLPLLDSL
+425 NLLPFLDSL
-434 LRVHNLK
+434 LQVHNLK

-536 VETQDQLIILR
+536 VETQAQL
-547 SFVCCLQEGGKNVT
+547 V
-561 LLEAILNLANSLE
+561 
-574 LEAIAEGVETQDQ
+574 
-587 LIILRSLG
+587 ILRSLG

-610 QGAVAMLS
+610 EDAVAMLS
-618 AATLFNKA
+618 TATLFNTY

>member
-1 MIAKILVIDDD
+1 MTAKILVIDDE

-18 ILQLFRHQISTQELE
+18 ILQLFRHQISTKELE
-33 FEFVIN
+33 FEFAIN
-39 GVQALEKLQTNGS
+39 GLQALEKLQIGGS

-74 PAIDPTLK
+74 PTIDPTLK
-82 AVVVS
+82 AVVIS

-125 FVRITREK
+125 SVRITREK

-163 KEMRSGINAIIKLG
+163 KEMRTGINSIKKIG
-177 HLKAILF
+177 YLKALLF

-203 QLLVEVG
+203 QLLLEVR
-210 RRLEACP
+210 RRLEACV

-232 IWLADITNS
+232 IWLANITNS

-247 AEHIRQALEIPSNLG
+247 AEHIREALEIPSNLG

-277 ATGTEEPE
+277 VTGTEEPE

-306 VIFDADMQSRALE
+306 VVFDADMQSRALE

-328 NAINLQQFYL
+328 SAINLQQFYL
-338 NYQPIVSFVTGQIVG
+338 NYQPIVSLVTGQIVG

-366 LVPPSEF
+366 LVSPSDF

-398 SKWQLQFPDYLPLN
+398 SKWQLQFPNYLPLN

-425 NLLPLLDSL
+425 NLLPFLDSL

-466 LLKARQV
+466 LLKDRQV

-536 VETQDQLIILR
+536 VETQDQL
-547 SFVCCLQEGGKNVT
+547 F
-561 LLEAILNLANSLE
+561 
-574 LEAIAEGVETQDQ
+574 
-587 LIILRSLG
+587 ILRSLG
-595 CNSYQGYFFSRPLEE
+595 CNSYQGYFFSQPLEE
-610 QGAVAMLS
+610 EDAVAMLS
-618 AATLFNKA
+618 AATIFKNA

>member
-1 MIAKILVIDDD
+1 MTSKILVIDDE

-18 ILQLFRHQISTQELE
+18 ILQLFRHQISAQE
-33 FEFVIN
+33 FEFDFAIN
-39 GVQALEKLQTNGS
+39 GVQALDKLQADGS
-52 FDLVLTDIN
+52 FDLVLTDIS

-74 PAIDPTLK
+74 PVIDPTLK

-106 LTKPIDFDDLK
+106 LTKPIDFNDLK
-117 ITINKALE
+117 ITINKTLE
-125 FVRITREK
+125 FVRVAREK
-133 EQQLATANAQIHYQA
+133 EQQLARANEQIRYQA

-163 KEMRSGINAIIKLG
+163 KQMRNGMNTIESG
-177 HLKAILF
+177 HLEAILF
-184 LTLNRYQIVKYS
+184 LALNRYQIVKYS

-203 QLLVEVG
+203 QLLVEVA
-210 RRLEACP
+210 RRLEACA
-217 LPTNLIARV
+217 LNANLIARV
-226 GEDAFA
+226 GENTFA

-247 AEHIRQALEIPSNLG
+247 AELIRQALELPSNLNG
-262 ETAVFSRVSIGVALG
+262 TAVFSSVNIGIALG
-277 ATGTEEPE
+277 AIGTEDAE

-291 DAARHEAFVRGAGSI
+291 DAATHEAFVRGAGSA
-306 VIFDADMQSRALE
+306 VVFDVDMQSRALE
-319 QLQLENDLQ
+319 QLQLETDLQ

-338 NYQPIVSFVTGQIVG
+338 NYQPIVSCTTGQLVG
-353 FEALVRWRHPSRG
+353 FEALVRWRHPTRG
-366 LVPPSEF
+366 LVSPSEF
-373 IPTAEKTGLIVAL
+373 IPVAERTGLIVAL

-412 MSVNLSGVQLFAP
+412 MSVNLSGLQLFAP

-434 LRVHNLK
+434 LRVHNFN

-454 MENAEEAAGVLE
+454 MENAEAAAEVLE

-495 DTLKIDRSFVCCLEE
+495 DTLKIDRSFVCCMEE
-510 GGKNVTL
+510 GGKSLALVG
-517 LEAILNLA
+517 AILNLA
-525 SSLELEAIAEG
+525 SSLELEVIAEG
-536 VETQDQLIILR
+536 VET
-547 SFVCCLQEGGKNVT
+547 E
-561 LLEAILNLANSLE
+561 E
-574 LEAIAEGVETQDQ
+574 Q

-610 QGAVAMLS
+610 EGALALLR
-618 AATLFNKA
+618 ATIF

>member
-1 MIAKILVIDDD
+1 MTAKILVIDDE

-33 FEFVIN
+33 FEFAIN
-39 GVQALEKLQTNGS
+39 GVQALEKLQINGS

-125 FVRITREK
+125 FVRITRQK
-133 EQQLATANAQIHYQA
+133 EQQLATAHAQIHYQA

-163 KEMRSGINAIIKLG
+163 KEMRSGINSIKKLG
-177 HLKAILF
+177 YLKAILF

-210 RRLEACP
+210 RRLEACA

-232 IWLADITNS
+232 IWLANITNS

-247 AEHIRQALEIPSNLG
+247 AEHIREALEIPSNLG

-291 DAARHEAFVRGAGSI
+291 DAARHEAFVRGTGSI
-306 VIFDADMQSRALE
+306 VVFDADMQSRALE

-366 LVPPSEF
+366 LVSPSEF

-398 SKWQLQFPDYLPLN
+398 SKWQLQFPGYLPLN

-425 NLLPLLDSL
+425 NLLPFLDSL

-466 LLKARQV
+466 LLKARHV

-510 GGKNVTL
+510 GGKNLTL

-547 SFVCCLQEGGKNVT
+547 S
-561 LLEAILNLANSLE
+561 
-574 LEAIAEGVETQDQ
+574 
-587 LIILRSLG
+587 LG
-595 CNSYQGYFFSRPLEE
+595 CHSYQGYFFSRPLEE
-610 QGAVAMLS
+610 EDAAAMLR
-618 AATLFNKA
+618 AATLFNNA

>member
-1 MIAKILVIDDD
+1 MTAKILVIDDE
-12 PLLEYV
+12 PLLEYL
-18 ILQLFRHQISTQELE
+18 ILQLFRHQIRTQE
-33 FEFVIN
+33 FEFYFAIN
-39 GVQALEKLQTNGS
+39 GVQALDKLQSDGS

-82 AVVVS
+82 AIVVS
-87 AYGDMPNIRTA
+87 AYGDMANIRTA

-117 ITINKALE
+117 ITINKTLE
-125 FVRITREK
+125 FVRLAREK

-148 FYDELTGLPNRNLLL
+148 FYDELTGLPNRNWLL
-163 KEMRSGINAIIKLG
+163 KEMRSGINSLRELG
-177 HLKAILF
+177 HLEAILF

-203 QLLVEVG
+203 QLVVEVA
-210 RRLEACP
+210 RRLEACV
-217 LPTNLIARV
+217 LNTNFIARV

-232 IWLADITNS
+232 IWIANITNS

-247 AEHIRQALEIPSNLG
+247 AERIRQALEMPSNLNG
-262 ETAVFSRVSIGVALG
+262 TAVFSSVSIGIALG
-277 ATGTEEPE
+277 AIGTEEPE

-291 DAARHEAFVRGAGSI
+291 DAARHEAFVRGAGNT
-306 VIFDADMQSRALE
+306 VVFDADMQSRALE
-319 QLQLENDLQ
+319 QLQLETDLQ

-338 NYQPIVSFVTGQIVG
+338 NYQPIVSFATGQIVG

-366 LVPPSEF
+366 LVSPSEF
-373 IPTAEKTGLIVAL
+373 IPVAERTGLIVAL

-412 MSVNLSGVQLFAP
+412 MSVNLSGIQLFAP

-454 MENAEEAAGVLE
+454 MENAEVAAGVLE

-485 NLSYLQLLPI
+485 NLSYLQWLPI

-510 GGKNVTL
+510 GGKNLAL

-525 SSLELEAIAEG
+525 SSLQLEAIAEG
-536 VETQDQLIILR
+536 VETQ
-547 SFVCCLQEGGKNVT
+547 E
-561 LLEAILNLANSLE
+561 
-574 LEAIAEGVETQDQ
+574 Q

-610 QGAVAMLS
+610 EGAVALLS
-618 AATLFNKA
+618 AATLLSDA

>member
-1 MIAKILVIDDD
+1 MTAKILVIDDE

-18 ILQLFRHQISTQELE
+18 ILQLFRHQISTQE
-33 FEFVIN
+33 FEFDFAIN
-39 GVQALEKLQTNGS
+39 GVQALDKLQADGS
-52 FDLVLTDIN
+52 FDLVLTDIS

-117 ITINKALE
+117 ITINKTLE
-125 FVRITREK
+125 FVRLAREK
-133 EQQLATANAQIHYQA
+133 EQQLATANAQIRYQA

-163 KEMRSGINAIIKLG
+163 KEMRSGMNYIIELG
-177 HLKAILF
+177 HLEAILF

-203 QLLVEVG
+203 QLLVEVA
-210 RRLEACP
+210 RRLEACA
-217 LPTNLIARV
+217 LNANLIARV

-247 AEHIRQALEIPSNLG
+247 AERIRQALEMPCNLNG
-262 ETAVFSRVSIGVALG
+262 TAVFSSVSIGIALG
-277 ATGTEEPE
+277 AIGTEEPE

-291 DAARHEAFVRGAGSI
+291 DAARHEALVRAAGST
-306 VIFDADMQSRALE
+306 VVFDADMQSRALE
-319 QLQLENDLQ
+319 QLQLETDLQ

-338 NYQPIVSFVTGQIVG
+338 NYQPIVSFATGKIVG
-353 FEALVRWRHPSRG
+353 FEALVRWRHPTRG
-366 LVPPSEF
+366 LVSPSEF
-373 IPTAEKTGLIVAL
+373 IPVAERTGLIVAL

-392 EAVACL
+392 EALACL
-398 SKWQLQFPDYLPLN
+398 SKWQLQFPDYLLLN
-412 MSVNLSGVQLFAP
+412 MSVNLSGIQLFAP

-434 LRVHNLK
+434 LQVHNLK

-495 DTLKIDRSFVCCLEE
+495 DTLKIDRSFVGCLEE
-510 GGKNVTL
+510 GGKNLTL

-536 VETQDQLIILR
+536 VETQ
-547 SFVCCLQEGGKNVT
+547 E
-561 LLEAILNLANSLE
+561 
-574 LEAIAEGVETQDQ
+574 Q

-610 QGAVAMLS
+610 EGAVALLR
-618 AATLFNKA
+618 AATLLGDA

>member
-1 MIAKILVIDDD
+1 MTAKILVVDDE

-18 ILQLFRHQISTQELE
+18 ILQLFRHQISTKELE
-33 FEFVIN
+33 FEFAIN
-39 GVQALEKLQTNGS
+39 GVQALDKLQADRS

-87 AYGDMPNIRTA
+87 AYGDMPNIRIA

-117 ITINKALE
+117 ITINKTLE
-125 FVRITREK
+125 VVRITREK

-163 KEMRSGINAIIKLG
+163 KEMRTDLNSIIELG
-177 HLKAILF
+177 HLRTLLF

-210 RRLEACP
+210 RRLKACA
-217 LPTNLIARV
+217 LPRNLIARV

-247 AEHIRQALEIPSNLG
+247 AKNIHQALEIPSNLG
-262 ETAVFSRVSIGVALG
+262 GTTVFSSVSIGVALG
-277 ATGTEEPE
+277 AIGTEEPE

-306 VIFDADMQSRALE
+306 VVFDADMQSRALE

-366 LVPPSEF
+366 LVYPSEF
-373 IPTAEKTGLIVAL
+373 IPTAERTGLIVAL

-412 MSVNLSGVQLFAP
+412 MSVNLSGIQLFAP

-510 GGKNVTL
+510 GGKNLTL

-536 VETQDQLIILR
+536 VETQ
-547 SFVCCLQEGGKNVT
+547 E
-561 LLEAILNLANSLE
+561 
-574 LEAIAEGVETQDQ
+574 Q

-610 QGAVAMLS
+610 EGAVAMLS
-618 AATLFNKA
+618 AATLFNNS

>member
-1 MIAKILVIDDD
+1 MTAKILVIDDE

-18 ILQLFRHQISTQELE
+18 ILQLFRHQINNQE
-33 FEFVIN
+33 FEFDFAIN
-39 GVQALEKLQTNGS
+39 GLQALDKLQADGS
-52 FDLVLTDIN
+52 FDLVLTDIS

-117 ITINKALE
+117 ITINKTLE
-125 FVRITREK
+125 FVRLAREK
-133 EQQLATANAQIHYQA
+133 EQQLATANAQIRYQA

-163 KEMRSGINAIIKLG
+163 KEMRSGMNYIELG
-177 HLKAILF
+177 HLEAIFF
-184 LTLNRYQIVKYS
+184 LTLNRYQMVKYS

-203 QLLVEVG
+203 QLLVEVA
-210 RRLEACP
+210 RRLEGCA
-217 LPTNLIARV
+217 LNANLIARV

-232 IWLADITNS
+232 IWLANIANS

-247 AEHIRQALEIPSNLG
+247 AERIRQSLEMSSNLNG
-262 ETAVFSRVSIGVALG
+262 TAVFSSVSIGIALG
-277 ATGTEEPE
+277 AIGTEEPE

-291 DAARHEAFVRGAGSI
+291 DVARHEAFVRGAGSAVVFNI
-306 VIFDADMQSRALE
+306 DMESRALE
-319 QLQLENDLQ
+319 QLQLETDLQ

-338 NYQPIVSFVTGQIVG
+338 NYQPIVSFATGKIVG
-353 FEALVRWRHPSRG
+353 FEALVRWRHPTRG
-366 LVPPSEF
+366 LVSPSEF
-373 IPTAEKTGLIVAL
+373 IPVAERTGLIVAL

-398 SKWQLQFPDYLPLN
+398 SRWQLQFPNYLPLN
-412 MSVNLSGVQLFAP
+412 MSVNLSGIQLFAP

-466 LLKARQV
+466 LLKARHI

-495 DTLKIDRSFVCCLEE
+495 DTLKIDRSFVCCVEE
-510 GGKNVTL
+510 GGKNLNL

-536 VETQDQLIILR
+536 VETQ
-547 SFVCCLQEGGKNVT
+547 E
-561 LLEAILNLANSLE
+561 
-574 LEAIAEGVETQDQ
+574 Q

-610 QGAVAMLS
+610 EGAVALLT
-618 AATLFNKA
+618 AATLLGDA

>member
-1 MIAKILVIDDD
+1 MTAKILVIDDE
-12 PLLEYV
+12 PLLEYL
-18 ILQLFRHQISTQELE
+18 ILQLFRHQIRTQE
-33 FEFVIN
+33 FEFYFAIN
-39 GVQALEKLQTNGS
+39 GVQALDKLQSDGS

-82 AVVVS
+82 AIVVS
-87 AYGDMPNIRTA
+87 AYGDMANIRTA

-117 ITINKALE
+117 ITINKTLE
-125 FVRITREK
+125 FVRLAREK

-148 FYDELTGLPNRNLLL
+148 FYDELTGLPNRNWLL
-163 KEMRSGINAIIKLG
+163 KEMRSGMNSFKELG
-177 HLKAILF
+177 HLEAILF

-203 QLLVEVG
+203 QLVVEVA
-210 RRLEACP
+210 RRLEACA
-217 LPTNLIARV
+217 LNTNFIARV

-232 IWLADITNS
+232 IWIANITNS

-247 AEHIRQALEIPSNLG
+247 AEHIRQALEMPSNLNG
-262 ETAVFSRVSIGVALG
+262 TAVFSSVSIGIALG
-277 ATGTEEPE
+277 AIGTEEPE

-291 DAARHEAFVRGAGSI
+291 DAARHEAFVRGAGST
-306 VIFDADMQSRALE
+306 VVFDADMQSRALE
-319 QLQLENDLQ
+319 QLQLETDLQ

-338 NYQPIVSFVTGQIVG
+338 NYQPIVSFATGQIVG

-366 LVPPSEF
+366 LVSPSEF
-373 IPTAEKTGLIVAL
+373 IPVAERTGLIVAL

-412 MSVNLSGVQLFAP
+412 MSVNLSGIQLFAP

-454 MENAEEAAGVLE
+454 MENAEVAAGVLE

-485 NLSYLQLLPI
+485 NLSYLQWLPI

-510 GGKNVTL
+510 GGKNLAL

-525 SSLELEAIAEG
+525 SSLQLEAIAEG
-536 VETQDQLIILR
+536 VETQ
-547 SFVCCLQEGGKNVT
+547 E
-561 LLEAILNLANSLE
+561 
-574 LEAIAEGVETQDQ
+574 Q

-610 QGAVAMLS
+610 EGAVALLS
-618 AATLFNKA
+618 AATLLSDA